1 MGRPCASRGTLAGNR
16 GRSVAGA
23 NGAHALGRRKRKYR
37 WPGSNATAF
46 PLPRARGRME
56 ALATKCERERCR
68 SFGRSVAS
76 TVTNE
81 GRSRAERRRSDLK
94 TDKNDWA
101 DFGKTNPIR
110 KRQGDPARIETGASH
125 SHRGTKPRSA
135 SLLAERSRE
144 DRRTAA
150 SPDFREMLLNNDSLR
165 HHWLLCCGALDRSM
179 ATPRKCQLNNDIPRS
194 GTLSRF
200 VP

>member
-46 PLPRARGRME
+46 PLPRARGRTE
-56 ALATKCERERCR
+56 ALATKCERKRCR

-81 GRSRAERRRSDLK
+81 GRSHAERRRSDLK
-94 TDKNDWA
+94 TDKNDGA
-101 DFGKTNPIR
+101 DFGKTIR
-110 KRQGDPARIETGASH
+110 KRQGDPADSKPEPAILIEAISRGL
-125 SHRGTKPRSA
+125 HRCSPSALVKIAAQILRPTCGKPRFPGDVA
-135 SLLAERSRE
+135 
-144 DRRTAA
+144 
-150 SPDFREMLLNNDSLR
+150 
-165 HHWLLCCGALDRSM
+165 
-179 ATPRKCQLNNDIPRS
+179 Q
-194 GTLSRF
+194 
-200 VP
+200 